1 MRIGLYGLPCA
12 GKTHILE
19 EVRSFD
25 VLAGSKMLLEL
36 SQQFH
41 SLAKDEKD
49 MLRKKLAADL
59 KKKDDF
65 IMDGHYSFGDDVV
78 FTEEDGDLY
87 DTIIYLYV
95 RPNILI
101 DRMKDS
107 EKNKKYLE
115 YDIEK
120 WQNFEVENLRYYCH
134 VNDKD
139 FYVVDNPLQGYFDNI
154 RIIIDFIDNLADG
167 FSCKKFAE
175 KCAEKIISYHNGD
188 TIVLSDGDKTLSY
201 EDSSSLVGYRTNLF
215 DGNFY
220 TGFQSWIH
228 NRKFYDFIKENGCI
242 CDLEKLD
249 IHLNEMII
257 DEMKACGVILTSG
270 CYEIWKQISEKLRI
284 PFFYG
289 EKMSAETKF
298 FIVKYLQ
305 QAGKRVIAYGDGM
318 NDYFMLKQ
326 ADIGHLIL
334 KKDGTISRS
343 LIGRDLEGI
352 VLVRN

>member
-19 EVRSFD
+19 KVRSFD

-36 SQQFH
+36 SQRFH
-41 SLAKDEKD
+41 SLTKDEKNV
-49 MLRKKLAADL
+49 LRKKLAVDL

-65 IMDGHYSFGDDVV
+65 IMDGHYSFGYDVV

-95 RPNILI
+95 RPDILI
-101 DRMKDS
+101 DRIKDS
-107 EKNKKYLE
+107 AKNKKYLE

-120 WQNFEVENLRYYCH
+120 WQNFEVENLRCYCH
-134 VNDKD
+134 MNDKD
-139 FYVVDNPLQGYFDNI
+139 FYVVDNPLQGYFKDI
-154 RIIIDFIDNLADG
+154 SIIIDFIDNLANG
-167 FSCKKFAE
+167 FSCRKFAD
-175 KCAEKIISYHNGD
+175 KCAEKIISYNNGD
-188 TIVLSDGDKTLSY
+188 NIVLSDGDRTLSY
-201 EDSSSLVGYRTNLF
+201 EDSSALVGYRTNLF

-228 NRKFYDFIKENGCI
+228 NREFYDFIKENDYI
-242 CDLEKLD
+242 CDLDKLD

-257 DEMKACGVILTSG
+257 DEMKASGFILTSG
-270 CYEIWKQISEKLRI
+270 YYEIWKQISDKLKI
-284 PFFYG
+284 PIFYG
-289 EKMSAETKF
+289 EQMSAETKF
-298 FIVKYLQ
+298 FIVKRLQ

-318 NDYFMLKQ
+318 NDYFMLRQ
-326 ADIGHLIL
+326 ADIGYLIL

-343 LIGRDLEGI
+343 LIGKELEGI
-352 VLVRN
+352 ELVRN